1 MSSQDSIEQPPLK
14 KQKISSHS
22 SQLTREDQYQFSQ
35 SFKSSNTS
43 TSNHKS
49 IVIKKG
55 DKIQKRVSQL
65 LKLATEADEN
75 VFLMSSGEGLQ
86 KMMSIIEIFKIR
98 LKEDKKHNFEQ
109 FNRLDFYETAI
120 KKNEIL
126 DKTIKVP
133 VFYSLIRKQNDDV
146 TEFDDWTRQ
155 EI

>member
-1 MSSQDSIEQPPLK
+1 MSSQDSDEQPPLK

-22 SQLTREDQYQFSQ
+22 SQLSREDQYQFSQ
-35 SFKSSNTS
+35 SFKSSSLSN
-43 TSNHKS
+43 SNHNS

-65 LKLATEADEN
+65 LKLAIEKDEN
-75 VFLMSSGEGLQ
+75 VFVMGSGEGLQ
-86 KMMSIIEIFKIR
+86 KMMSIIEIFKMR
-98 LKEDKKHNFEQ
+98 LKENKDYKFEQ

-146 TEFDDWTRQ
+146 SEFDDWTRQ